1 MSDETIIQKNIQK
14 KASKLGLRLFRNNRG
29 LFKTLDGKRKV
40 RAGLEATGASDL
52 VGIKTVTIT
61 PEMVGQDVGIFVA
74 VEVKKFTWKKPTTKT
89 EEEQE
94 NFIEQINKRGG
105 IAFFCNDEN
114 KLESLIKTLDK
125 KS

>member
-1 MSDETIIQKNIQK
+1 M
-14 KASKLGLRLFRNNRG
+14 RLFRNNRG
-29 LFKTLDGKRKV
+29 FFKTLDGKRKV

-74 VEVKKFTWKKPTTKT
+74 VEVKKSTWKKPTTKT

-125 KS
+125 KG